1 MRNFLPLLLLGA
13 VLAPAA
19 AHSQA
24 SVDPRALKALQTTPA
39 DAGKPAAAPPPA
51 TPAKPPARATRPE
64 QTHPARGH
72 AAQESHSQNS
82 HKPEGGKP
90 EGTRPHAG
98 KPAAK
103 PAAAPDVR
111 LSPTPPAPPE
121 LPPAIPVPVRSPL
134 PPAPAP
140 VAADAP
146 GEATP
151 LHAGPLGSALRLT
164 FGAGRSDFNPATESA
179 LRGLAHAA
187 PPGSRFDVV
196 AHAAGVPED
205 PSSPRRTSL
214 SRALAV
220 RSVLIAEGIAS
231 ERILVRALGAE
242 GDAPGT
248 SEPSPGAPDDRAD
261 ITVLP
266 SASAPP
272 TETPAA
278 PK

>member
-39 DAGKPAAAPPPA
+39 DAGKPAAAPPPSTPS
-51 TPAKPPARATRPE
+51 TPAKPPAKATRPE
-64 QTHPARGH
+64 QAHSAKGH
-72 AAQESHSQNS
+72 AAQES

-90 EGTRPHAG
+90 EGAKPHAE
-98 KPAAK
+98 KPSAKSAAT
-103 PAAAPDVR
+103 PDVR
-111 LSPTPPAPPE
+111 LSPTPPAPPV

-140 VAADAP
+140 VVADAP

-151 LHAGPLGSALRLT
+151 LHTGPLGSALRLT
-164 FGAGRSDFNPATESA
+164 FGAGRSDFNPATDNA
-179 LRGLAHAA
+179 LRALVHAA

-220 RSVLIAEGIAS
+220 RSVLIAEGIPS
-231 ERILVRALGAE
+231 ERILVRALGTE
-242 GDAPGT
+242 GDAPGAP
-248 SEPSPGAPDDRAD
+248 EPPSGSPDDRAD
-261 ITVLP
+261 ITLLP
-266 SASAPP
+266 SASAPS